1 MFLAVTGDEHKTL
14 AALLGETDRLGALE
28 GSNGGKPLLC
38 LAVHVHQRVL
48 NQLIHLCACVNEI
61 DVNGRS
67 GLREAAA
74 IVCVEPVVAWFN
86 AGADPNQEY

>member
-1 MFLAVTGDEHKTL
+1 MSDG
-14 AALLGETDRLGALE
+14 LE
-28 GSNGGKPLLC
+28 G
-38 LAVHVHQRVL
+38 
-48 NQLIHLCACVNEI
+48 
-61 DVNGRS
+61 